1 MKIMLC
7 EIKRFDCRRDRVLY
21 RLLHIYRRDK
31 RACYL
36 IFGVFVV
43 GKELDSK
50 DHEDGGSKLF
60 RSVGKYLKTMM
71 MMMMIMIIIIV
82 IGPG

>member
-1 MKIMLC
+1 
-7 EIKRFDCRRDRVLY
+7 
-21 RLLHIYRRDK
+21 LLHIYRRDK

-43 GKELDSK
+43 GKESDFE

-60 RSVGKYLKTMM
+60 RSIGKYLKMMMMMMTMM
-71 MMMMIMIIIIV
+71 MMMMMMIIIIIIIII